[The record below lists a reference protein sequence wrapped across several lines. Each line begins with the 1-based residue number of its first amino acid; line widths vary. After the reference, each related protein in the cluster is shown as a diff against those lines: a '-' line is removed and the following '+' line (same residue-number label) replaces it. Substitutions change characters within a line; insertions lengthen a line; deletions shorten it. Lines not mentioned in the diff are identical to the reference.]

1 MQGNFNKSLLEFHS
15 TSVLV
20 KELQRLL
27 GLSRDAA
34 YRRLRGATTYTME
47 EAIKVANHFGIS
59 LDALGGDEKRY
70 IGFEKLPY
78 INSASDFEDYLETS
92 IKQLEQFMSQNDIH
106 FYYSAKDIPIYYQFK
121 YPLLGAFKMQ
131 VWISS
136 LYQSRIMD
144 HSKNQVTD
152 RMKEMGRELCGLYLS
167 IPTTEIWNETTVMS
181 LFEQLEY
188 FLDSGWL
195 GKEDALQIIE
205 EAEDMFEMIFQQ
217 ATLGQ
222 RFGGSHPG
230 ALGTVPFNMYYHD
243 ILIMDNNLYFRSE
256 MESKIFLSWAGL
268 NFVTTSD
275 QLMIHEVESFLE
287 GQMARST
294 LMSGVAER
302 ERVSWKKKAKS
313 HVYRLRETINALP
326 D

>member
-1 MQGNFNKSLLEFHS
+1 MQDNFNKSLLEFHS
-15 TSVLV
+15 TTVLV

-59 LDALGGDEKRY
+59 LDALSGDEKRY
-70 IGFEKLPY
+70 IGFQKLPY
-78 INSASDFEDYLETS
+78 IKSASDFEDYLETS
-92 IKQLEQFMSQNDIH
+92 LKQLEEFLAQNDKH
-106 FYYSAKDIPIYYQFK
+106 LYYSAKDIPIYYQFK
-121 YPLLGAFKMQ
+121 YPHLGAFKMQ

-136 LYQSRIMD
+136 LYQNRISD
-144 HSKNQVTD
+144 VSENLVTD
-152 RMKEMGRELCGLYLS
+152 RMKEMGRELCGLYMS

-181 LFEQLEY
+181 LFKQLEY

-195 GKEDALQIIE
+195 NKEEALQIID

-222 RFGGSHPG
+222 RYGGSHSS

-275 QLMIHEVESFLE
+275 QLMIHEMETFLE

-302 ERVSWKKKAKS
+302 ERVNWKKKAKS
-313 HVYRLRETINALP
+313 HVYRLREKIEGKN

>member
-1 MQGNFNKSLLEFHS
+1 MQENFNKSLLEIHS
-15 TSVLV
+15 TKVLV
-20 KELQRLL
+20 EELQSLL

-34 YRRLRGATTYTME
+34 YRRLRSATTYTME

-59 LDALGGDEKRY
+59 LDALSGDEKRY
-70 IGFEKLPY
+70 IGFQKLPF
-78 INSASDFEDYLETS
+78 IRSAEDFEEYLETS
-92 IKQLEQFMSQNDIH
+92 LKQLEQFMRQEKRH
-106 FYYSAKDIPIYYQFK
+106 LFYSAKDIPIYYQFK
-121 YPLLGAFKMQ
+121 YPELGAFKMQ

-136 LYQSRIMD
+136 LYQNRITEY
-144 HSKNQVTD
+144 NANLVTD
-152 RMKEMGRELCGLYLS
+152 RMKQIGRELYGLYMS

-181 LFEQLEY
+181 LFKQLEY

-195 GKEDALQIIE
+195 DPESALSIID

-222 RFGGSHPG
+222 RYGGTHST
-230 ALGTVPFNMYYHD
+230 ALNSVPFNMYYHD

-275 QLMIHEVESFLE
+275 QLMLHEMETFLE

-302 ERVSWKKKAKS
+302 ERVNWKKKAKS
-313 HVYRLRETINALP
+313 HVYRLREKIENTKP
-326 D
+326 